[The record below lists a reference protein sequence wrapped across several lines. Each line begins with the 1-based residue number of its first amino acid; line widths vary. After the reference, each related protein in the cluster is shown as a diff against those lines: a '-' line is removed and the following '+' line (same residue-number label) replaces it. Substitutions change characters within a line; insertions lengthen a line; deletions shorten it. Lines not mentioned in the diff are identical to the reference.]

1 MPVASPDG
9 EDYKA
14 SGNEDNEVNEYH
26 HTSCA
31 SAPGFQPSCA
41 SAQAFSHCVQAHE
54 LSAIVRKCTSY
65 SVCYG
70 SA

>member
-1 MPVASPDG
+1 MLVASHDG
-9 EDYKA
+9 DDYKA

-31 SAPGFQPSCA
+31 SAPGF
-41 SAQAFSHCVQAHE
+41 
-54 LSAIVRKCTSY
+54 SAIVRKRTSY